1 MFDLHMHTNLSDGEL
16 SVIELLSRLK
26 EKNIELFSITD
37 HNHALAY
44 NYIEDT
50 LQMKMIKGSEIT
62 TSYEGVVIEILGYN
76 INPTIINN
84 WYNDFYSEENMIR
97 NEIKLFSELKDISRK
112 NGFKIS
118 DNLEMD
124 KIIKGE
130 SKKAIYYY
138 LKETYPD
145 FIYPSYK
152 VFFRTALSNP
162 KSDFFIDEGRYY
174 PSISEVIEL
183 IHKANGVAI
192 LAHPYEYGI
201 SEIEELYEYLIDLG
215 IDGIECFHP
224 SMSINQSIKT
234 AKYCCK
240 HNLLG
245 SGGSDFHRDNR
256 LISHGVRAHKDL
268 LDMECF
274 DWFNKSDDN

>member
-16 SVIELLSRLK
+16 SVNELLSRLK
-26 EKNIELFSITD
+26 ENNIKLFSITD

-62 TSYEGVVIEILGYN
+62 TSYKGVVIEILAYN
-76 INPTIINN
+76 IEPKVIND
-84 WYNDFYSEENMIR
+84 WYNSFYSEENMIK
-97 NEIKLFSELKDISRK
+97 NELKLFSEMKDLANK
-112 NGFKIS
+112 LDYKIP
-118 DNLEMD
+118 DNLEMSQ
-124 KIIKGE
+124 IVKGE

-138 LKETYPD
+138 LKENYSN
-145 FIYPSYK
+145 FNYPSYK

-162 KSDFFIDEGRYY
+162 DSEFFIDEGRYY
-174 PSISEVIEL
+174 PSIKEVIDL
-183 IHKANGVAI
+183 IHEAKGVAI

-201 SEIEELYEYLIDLG
+201 DNIEELYEYLISLD

-234 AKYCCK
+234 AKYCCQ

-256 LISHGVRAHKDL
+256 LISHGVLAHKDL

-274 DWFNKSDDN
+274 DWFNKNNED

>member
-16 SVIELLSRLK
+16 SVSELLSRLK
-26 EKNIELFSITD
+26 ENNIELFSITD

-44 NYIEDT
+44 NYIDDT

-62 TSYEGVVIEILGYN
+62 SSYNGVVIEILAYK
-76 INPTIINN
+76 IDPKIIND
-84 WYNDFYSEENMIR
+84 WYFDFYSEENIIK
-97 NEIKLFSELKDISRK
+97 NELKLFSELKEIAK
-112 NGFKIS
+112 KLGYEVS
-118 DNLEMD
+118 DDLKMD
-124 KIIKGE
+124 TITKGE
-130 SKKAIYYY
+130 SKKTIYYY
-138 LKETYPD
+138 LKENYPN
-145 FIYPSYK
+145 FVYPSYK

-162 KSDFFIDEGRYY
+162 SSDFFIDEGRYY
-174 PSISEVIEL
+174 PSIKEVIDL

-201 SEIEELYEYLIDLG
+201 ADLDKLFEYLTSLN

-234 AKYCCK
+234 ARYCCEHK
-240 HNLLG
+240 LLG

-268 LDMECF
+268 LSMECF
-274 DWFNKSDDN
+274 DWFNKSNDN